1 MEKTTVAK
9 VISKLES
16 VSGRN
21 EIFPEPGH
29 LSIYLFVL
37 ISPFYGKPN
46 MWINAKFCVKVPIQ
60 SSFMIISGPP

>member
-9 VISKLES
+9 VISKLDS

-21 EIFPEPGH
+21 ETGH

-46 MWINAKFCVKVPIQ
+46 QWINAKFCVKVPI
-60 SSFMIISGPP
+60 SRVLL